1 MRQSTWMRLVWN
13 LTAAAWLPLVFA
25 PARAGEPPKLKEGLW
40 VIHVQSVEQ
49 PGDKRNDVTYK
60 LCRDHA
66 YDKAANDQLKNLPG
80 CTTVI
85 KDAGDGKFVSAS
97 NCTVNGTLVVS
108 NGFTTFVSKTITH
121 SETQAKYTPPFRG
134 KSDESMIQDQQ
145 YVGDCPSGLK
155 PGDTIGPDGLI
166 RHRN

>member
-1 MRQSTWMRLVWN
+1 MEYSRGSV
-13 LTAAAWLPLVFA
+13 AAAGSRACARRRA
-25 PARAGEPPKLKEGLW
+25 PKTQGRSLGHPRA
-40 VIHVQSVEQ
+40 
-49 PGDKRNDVTYK
+49 KRRTT
-60 LCRDHA
+60 RGQE
-66 YDKAANDQLKNLPG
+66 KAANDQLKNLPG

-108 NGFTTFVSKTITH
+108 NGFTTFVSKKITH

-145 YVGDCPSGLK
+145 YVGNCPSGLK
-155 PGDTIGPDGLI
+155 AGDTIGPDGLI